1 MSNAVWSYRQMLR
14 GTPASF
20 FVMAAGV
27 PLGVLLAWAELRL
40 PALVVSEVTGGQ
52 TFLHAAQA
60 VGALLALT
68 FLAVGMR
75 DFCKTILEA
84 QESRYRFYLTSCLE
98 EKSMAMF
105 YQTYEKSR
113 RETCASGPRKQAI

>member
-1 MSNAVWSYRQMLR
+1 MLR

-52 TFLHAAQA
+52 TFLHAALA
-60 VGALLALT
+60 VGALLVLT
-68 FLAVGMR
+68 FLAVY
-75 DFCKTILEA
+75 EA
-84 QESRYRFYLTSCLE
+84 RHVDLFAPKPVDKGFVQFHR
-98 EKSMAMF
+98 
-105 YQTYEKSR
+105 
-113 RETCASGPRKQAI
+113 

>member
-40 PALVVSEVTGGQ
+40 PALVVS
-52 TFLHAAQA
+52 
-60 VGALLALT
+60 
-68 FLAVGMR
+68 R
-75 DFCKTILEA
+75 
-84 QESRYRFYLTSCLE
+84 
-98 EKSMAMF
+98 
-105 YQTYEKSR
+105 
-113 RETCASGPRKQAI
+113 

>member
-40 PALVVSEVTGGQ
+40 PALVVGLLQDHFGGPGEP
-52 TFLHAAQA
+52 LS
-60 VGALLALT
+60 LLSDQLP
-68 FLAVGMR
+68 GG
-75 DFCKTILEA
+75 
-84 QESRYRFYLTSCLE
+84 E
-98 EKSMAMF
+98 EHGDVLSDL
-105 YQTYEKSR
+105 
-113 RETCASGPRKQAI
+113 